1 MIHKCAICGQLD
13 YTQKIVIPQLE
24 PYIADT
30 SGLFSR
36 KDMEHAPKVIWHG
49 IKSSKKEVCN
59 KCIAKIIVAIY
70 WLKAPE
76 MREDPEVLAEY
87 LEDIKW
93 D

>member
-49 IKSSKKEVCN
+49 IKSSKKKYVIN
-59 KCIAKIIVAIY
+59 
-70 WLKAPE
+70 
-76 MREDPEVLAEY
+76 VLQK
-87 LEDIKW
+87 LS
-93 D
+93 